1 MSLLKRI
8 ESARPG
14 ATGAPGSAPPAPGS
28 NLPAAP
34 AGGPPSTS
42 RRPAG

>member
-14 ATGAPGSAPPAPGS
+14 TAGAPVAAPGAPGS
-28 NLPAAP
+28 NVP
-34 AGGPPSTS
+34 AGTRWRAAE
-42 RRPAG
+42 RRRRRAG